1 MSQRCAARRLRSY
14 RRYGRGEEDTADRV
28 LPLEDRDS
36 GEAQEGR
43 QGPGLHP
50 AEPDCR
56 ARGYAVDPGHG
67 EGDSAPG
74 AYRRAVASSNLE
86 PDNSP
91 QARRRQG
98 RPTLIA
104 SVSAAVWAR
113 AWARPQPAATRAR
126 APVPVRA

>member
-56 ARGYAVDPGHG
+56 ARGYAVDPGPG

-74 AYRRAVASSNLE
+74 ACRRRGASSSLE

-91 QARRRQG
+91 QASRRQVLSG
-98 RPTLIA
+98 RVL
-104 SVSAAVWAR
+104 
-113 AWARPQPAATRAR
+113 PALSEEAMATNLSNLR
-126 APVPVRA
+126 APK